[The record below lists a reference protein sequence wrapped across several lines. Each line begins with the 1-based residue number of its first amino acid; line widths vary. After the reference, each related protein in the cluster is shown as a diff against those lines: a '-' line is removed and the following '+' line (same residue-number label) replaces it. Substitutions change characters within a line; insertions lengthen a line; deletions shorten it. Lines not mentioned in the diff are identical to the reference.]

1 MCQFLGSRVCSQVPC
16 FRGAQAAGRVVG
28 QGCDQQE
35 ARLGEDLL
43 LWPLA
48 AGSRSPSLGD
58 WQPGSSAPWQM
69 GLFTGSSHGSILLHQ
84 SKRKRRA
91 RESSG
96 LGVTASSRPVS
107 EGRPSLSLCLVP
119 KTAGTSSRP
128 RWRTTEGLGARRQGP
143 SGAIFKTAHHN
154 SHRPELERLSL
165 AASSS
170 LVTWEGTPIFL
181 GGLSS
186 IPHPF

>member
-1 MCQFLGSRVCSQVPC
+1 MTVIVSQFLGSRVCSQVPC

-28 QGCDQQE
+28 QGCDQE
-35 ARLGEDLL
+35 ARLGEELL

-58 WQPGSSAPWQM
+58 WRPGSSAPWQM

-84 SKRKRRA
+84 
-91 RESSG
+91 SSG

-119 KTAGTSSRP
+119 KTADTSSRP

-154 SHRPELERLSL
+154 SHGPELERLSL